1 MLVEAKEEEEAEVVG
16 MDNEVDIT
24 MTGVEIETII
34 TTKMTIEVVTVTIM
48 IEVATETDKEAM
60 RTANKGDIMIA
71 VGEATITTMIGEIE
85 GVEEITTGEI
95 GSMTMA
101 EAEGMEEGDTEVM
114 GMEIV
119 VEDVISQGAM
129 QILVCEEIDGT
140 QIETE
145 DRLQRTLKSHQPVS
159 HNIY

>member
-24 MTGVEIETII
+24 MTGADIGTTITI
-34 TTKMTIEVVTVTIM
+34 KMTIEVVTVTIM
-48 IEVATETDKEAM
+48 IEVATETDKGAM
-60 RTANKGDIMIA
+60 RTANKGDIMIT

-95 GSMTMA
+95 GSMTMV
-101 EAEGMEEGDTEVM
+101 EGMVEGDTEVM

-119 VEDVISQGAM
+119 EEDVISQGAM

-145 DRLQRTLKSHQPVS
+145 DRLQRTSKSHQPVN

>member
-34 TTKMTIEVVTVTIM
+34 TIKMTIEVVTVTIM
-48 IEVATETDKEAM
+48 IEVATEIDKEVM
-60 RTANKGDIMIA
+60 RIATKGDIMIT
-71 VGEATITTMIGEIE
+71 GEATITTMIGEIE

-95 GSMTMA
+95 GSMIMA
-101 EAEGMEEGDTEVM
+101 AGMVEGDTEVM

-119 VEDVISQGAM
+119 EDVISQGAM
-129 QILVCEEIDGT
+129 QISVCEETDGT
-140 QIETE
+140 QTETE
-145 DRLQRTLKSHQPVS
+145 DRLQRTSKSHQPVS
-159 HNIY
+159 HTRLYS

>member
-1 MLVEAKEEEEAEVVG
+1 MVG

-24 MTGVEIETII
+24 MTGVDIETTI
-34 TTKMTIEVVTVTIM
+34 TIKMTIEVVTVTIM
-48 IEVATETDKEAM
+48 IEVATETDKGAM
-60 RTANKGDIMIA
+60 RTANKGDIMIT
-71 VGEATITTMIGEIE
+71 VGEATITTMIEEIE
-85 GVEEITTGEI
+85 GAEEITTGEI
-95 GSMTMA
+95 GSMTMV
-101 EAEGMEEGDTEVM
+101 EGMVEGDTEVM

-119 VEDVISQGAM
+119 EEDVISQGAM

-145 DRLQRTLKSHQPVS
+145 DRLQRTSKSHQPVN

>member
-1 MLVEAKEEEEAEVVG
+1 MMEEAKEEEGVG
-16 MDNEVDIT
+16 EMDKEVDIT
-24 MTGVEIETII
+24 MTGVDIETII
-34 TTKMTIEVVTVTIM
+34 TIKMTIEVVTVTIM
-48 IEVATETDKEAM
+48 IGVATETDKEVM
-60 RTANKGDIMIA
+60 RTATKGDIMIT
-71 VGEATITTMIGEIE
+71 VGEATITTMIGDIE
-85 GVEEITTGEI
+85 GVEEITIGEI

-101 EAEGMEEGDTEVM
+101 AGMVEGVTEVM
-114 GMEIV
+114 GMGI

-145 DRLQRTLKSHQPVS
+145 DRLQRTLKSHQPVN

>member
-24 MTGVEIETII
+24 MTGADIGTTITI
-34 TTKMTIEVVTVTIM
+34 KMTIEVVTVTIM
-48 IEVATETDKEAM
+48 IEVATETDKGAM
-60 RTANKGDIMIA
+60 RTANKGDIMIT

-85 GVEEITTGEI
+85 GAEEITTGEI
-95 GSMTMA
+95 GSMTMV
-101 EAEGMEEGDTEVM
+101 EGMVEGDTEVM

-119 VEDVISQGAM
+119 EEDVISQGAM
-129 QILVCEEIDGT
+129 QISVCEEIDGT

-145 DRLQRTLKSHQPVS
+145 DRLQRTSKSHQPVS
-159 HNIY
+159 HTRLYS

>member
-1 MLVEAKEEEEAEVVG
+1 MVG

-24 MTGVEIETII
+24 MTGVDIETTI
-34 TTKMTIEVVTVTIM
+34 TIKMTIEVVTVTIM
-48 IEVATETDKEAM
+48 IEVATETDKGAM
-60 RTANKGDIMIA
+60 RTANKGDIMIT

-95 GSMTMA
+95 GSMTMV
-101 EAEGMEEGDTEVM
+101 EGMVEGDTEVM

-119 VEDVISQGAM
+119 EEDVISQGAM

-145 DRLQRTLKSHQPVS
+145 DRLQRTSKSHQPVN

>member
-1 MLVEAKEEEEAEVVG
+1 

-95 GSMTMA
+95 GSMTMV
-101 EAEGMEEGDTEVM
+101 EGMVEGDTEVM

-119 VEDVISQGAM
+119 EEDVISQGAM

-145 DRLQRTLKSHQPVS
+145 DRLQRTLKSHQPVN

>member
-1 MLVEAKEEEEAEVVG
+1 

-24 MTGVEIETII
+24 MTEADIGTTITI
-34 TTKMTIEVVTVTIM
+34 KMTIEVVTVTIM
-48 IEVATETDKEAM
+48 IEVATETDKGAM
-60 RTANKGDIMIA
+60 RTANKGDIMIT

-95 GSMTMA
+95 GSMIM
-101 EAEGMEEGDTEVM
+101 AEGMVEGDTEVM

-119 VEDVISQGAM
+119 EDVISQGAM
-129 QILVCEEIDGT
+129 QISVCEEIDGT

-145 DRLQRTLKSHQPVS
+145 DRLQRTSKSHQPVN

>member
-48 IEVATETDKEAM
+48 IEVATEIDKEVM
-60 RTANKGDIMIA
+60 RTATKGDIMIT
-71 VGEATITTMIGEIE
+71 GEATITTMIGEIE

-95 GSMTMA
+95 GSMIMA
-101 EAEGMEEGDTEVM
+101 AGMVEGDTEVM

-119 VEDVISQGAM
+119 EDVISQGAM
-129 QILVCEEIDGT
+129 QISVCEETDGT
-140 QIETE
+140 QTETE
-145 DRLQRTLKSHQPVS
+145 DLLQRTSKSHQPVS
-159 HNIY
+159 HTRLYS

>member
-1 MLVEAKEEEEAEVVG
+1 MMEEAKEEEEVG
-16 MDNEVDIT
+16 VGRMDKEVDIT

-34 TTKMTIEVVTVTIM
+34 TIKMTIEVVTVTIM
-48 IEVATETDKEAM
+48 IEVATETDKGAM
-60 RTANKGDIMIA
+60 RTANKGDIMIT

-85 GVEEITTGEI
+85 GAEEITTGEI
-95 GSMTMA
+95 GSMTMV
-101 EAEGMEEGDTEVM
+101 EGMVEGDTEVM

-119 VEDVISQGAM
+119 EEDVISQGAM

-145 DRLQRTLKSHQPVS
+145 DRLQRTSKSHQPVS
-159 HNIY
+159 HNIN

>member
-1 MLVEAKEEEEAEVVG
+1 MGK
-16 MDNEVDIT
+16 
-24 MTGVEIETII
+24 
-34 TTKMTIEVVTVTIM
+34 
-48 IEVATETDKEAM
+48 
-60 RTANKGDIMIA
+60 
-71 VGEATITTMIGEIE
+71 
-85 GVEEITTGEI
+85 
-95 GSMTMA
+95 

-119 VEDVISQGAM
+119 EEDVISQGAM

>member
-1 MLVEAKEEEEAEVVG
+1 MGVG
-16 MDNEVDIT
+16 RMDKEVDIT
-24 MTGVEIETII
+24 MTGVDIETTI
-34 TTKMTIEVVTVTIM
+34 TIKMTIEVVTVTIM
-48 IEVATETDKEAM
+48 IEVATETDKGAM
-60 RTANKGDIMIA
+60 RTANKGDIMIT

-95 GSMTMA
+95 GSMTMV
-101 EAEGMEEGDTEVM
+101 EGMVEGDTEVM

-119 VEDVISQGAM
+119 EEDVISQGAM

-145 DRLQRTLKSHQPVS
+145 DRLQRTSKSHQPVN

>member
-1 MLVEAKEEEEAEVVG
+1 MMEEAKEEEEVG
-16 MDNEVDIT
+16 VGRMDKEVDIT

-34 TTKMTIEVVTVTIM
+34 TIKMTIEVVTVTIM

-95 GSMTMA
+95 GSMITA
-101 EAEGMEEGDTEVM
+101 AGMVEGDTEVM

-119 VEDVISQGAM
+119 EDVISQGAM
-129 QILVCEEIDGT
+129 QISVCEEIDGT

-145 DRLQRTLKSHQPVS
+145 DRLQRTSKSHQPVN

>member
-1 MLVEAKEEEEAEVVG
+1 MLEEAKEEEEAEVVG

-24 MTGVEIETII
+24 MTGADIGTTITI
-34 TTKMTIEVVTVTIM
+34 KMTIEVVTVTIM
-48 IEVATETDKEAM
+48 IEVATETDKGAM
-60 RTANKGDIMIA
+60 RTANKGDIMIT

-95 GSMTMA
+95 GSMTMV
-101 EAEGMEEGDTEVM
+101 EGMVEGDTEVM

-119 VEDVISQGAM
+119 EEDVISQGAM

-145 DRLQRTLKSHQPVS
+145 DRLQRTLKRHQPVN